1 MNLIGYL
8 RVLRLHWVSIVSLC
22 VAGAL
27 TAAIYILIAQPTYES
42 RTKLFVSVQNSN
54 NVSELQQG
62 NTFTQARVQSY
73 IETVGTPLVLQPV
86 IDSLGLTATPA
97 QLSRMVDASTKNNT
111 VIITVTAKDES
122 PVQAAAIA
130 QSVAESLISAV
141 DQLETPQTGESPVRL
156 SVVSPATAP
165 EFASNP
171 NRSLVLALGLLT
183 GLSAGLAV
191 AFLRTTLDTRV
202 RNDRDVARITAS
214 AILGGVAYDADAEK
228 KPLITQVGAQS
239 SRAESFRQIRTNLK
253 FAVVSTT
260 SKTMLVTSSL
270 PGEGKS
276 TTACN
281 MAIAMAEAGNRVAL
295 VDADLRRPMVANY
308 LGLEGSAG
316 LTTALIGSATLS
328 DLMQPWGQN
337 ELMVLTSGEIPP
349 NPSELLGSE
358 DMMMLLLELEKE
370 FDVIIIDAPPLIPVT
385 DAAVL
390 AQRVGGVVLVA
401 GSEKIR
407 TQDLEKSIS
416 ALEFVDARLLGIVMN
431 LLPTKGPDAYSYSY
445 YSYESKP
452 LSKKNEPGH
461 LGSKALSGSR
471 LETRRRGR
479 RQEAPFDDIST
490 KASSNNALRT

>member
-8 RVLRLHWVSIVSLC
+8 RVLRLHWVSIATFC
-22 VAGAL
+22 VAGVL
-27 TAAIYILIAQPTYES
+27 TAVIYILLAQPTYES
-42 RTKLFVSVQNSN
+42 RTKLFVAVQNSN
-54 NVSELQQG
+54 NVAELQQG

-86 IDSLGLTATPA
+86 IDSLGLSVSPA
-97 QLSRMVDASTKNNT
+97 QLSRTVDASSKNNT

-130 QSVAESLISAV
+130 QSVAESLIDAV
-141 DQLETPQTGESPVRL
+141 ELLETPQTGESPVRL

-171 NRSLVLALGLLT
+171 NRSLVLALGILV
-183 GLSAGLAV
+183 GLSAGLAS

-202 RNDRDVARITAS
+202 RNDRDVARITNS
-214 AILGGVAYDADAEK
+214 AILGGIAYDADAEK
-228 KPLITQVGAQS
+228 KPLVTQASAQS
-239 SRAESFRQIRTNLK
+239 SRAESFRQIRTNLQ
-253 FAVVSTT
+253 FARVSST
-260 SKTMLVTSSL
+260 SKTILVTSSL

-328 DLMQPWGQN
+328 ELMQPWGRN
-337 ELMVLTSGEIPP
+337 ELVVLTSGAIPP

-358 DMMMLLLELEKE
+358 EMAMLLLELEKE

-390 AQRVGGVVLVA
+390 AQGVGGVVLVA
-401 GSEKIR
+401 GSKKIR

-416 ALEFVDARLLGIVMN
+416 ALKFVDAHLLGIVMN
-431 LLPTKGPDAYSYSY
+431 LLPTKGPDAYAYGY
-445 YSYESKP
+445 YSYDSKP
-452 LSKKNEPGH
+452 VPRKNQGRDD
-461 LGSKALSGSR
+461 SNALSGSH
-471 LETRRRGR
+471 LKTRRRGR
-479 RQEAPFDDIST
+479 RKEASFDDIL
-490 KASSNNALRT
+490 AEANSNNALRT